1 MSWLMQIHLS
11 KHLFILLV
19 AKGLLVLVVRWSFSL
34 TIKHLSCVR
43 SVFSHIKTWSN
54 LITRIKSLNLL
65 IAFQTNLSIRVLS
78 LAQEFTHIS
87 WIVSWSFW
95 RPRRWWLPWG
105 SQRRYST
112 LTGYENG
119 IHIVRS
125 LLTLRIVLQVF
136 FESPSFLIP
145 IVRYRSSVWA
155 RSFPT
160 AIHPF
165 PIFRF
170 SLILLLFTLHGVS
183 EHLLILFR
191 LLFILNNI
199 FRWLF

>member
-1 MSWLMQIHLS
+1 MSWLVQIHIS

-87 WIVSWSFW
+87 WIVSWTLTIYW
-95 RPRRWWLPWG
+95 RWWLPWG
-105 SQRRYST
+105 IQRRYST
-112 LTGYENG
+112 CNWILFIGNENG
-119 IHIVRS
+119 IKIVRS
-125 LLTLRIVLQVF
+125 LLTLMVKLS
-136 FESPSFLIP
+136 ESPTFLVP
-145 IVRYRSSVWA
+145 IERYRSFIW
-155 RSFPT
+155 SFPT
-160 AIHPF
+160 AILPF

-170 SLILLLFTLHGVS
+170 SKILLLFFVQAVS

-191 LLFILNNI
+191 LLFILNNFFI
-199 FRWLF
+199 W